1 MAKNSISRPSGKKKP
16 VNQKR
21 TAIVLA
27 CLVGT
32 LTLSSGILLIMER
45 GPLGAPPPPA
55 FATDRISIEPSAP
68 LKRGAWNYIIIYESG
83 DPTACAAS
91 LADGNAK
98 GVPANAT
105 HVARPGAN
113 FHFVVDSSCSK
124 DGALDGELEVGP
136 SWLNQDYGTPYA
148 GWPDPR
154 YHTYPSYKNAIG
166 VCVSGDLAN
175 KPYSDGQFRNLI
187 DLTKKLQQRLAISK
201 DAIKFQWELAPND
214 AHATEAQKAFSK
226 EFRQWLD

>member
-1 MAKNSISRPSGKKKP
+1 MAKNSTSRPAGKKP
-16 VNQKR
+16 VSQKR

-32 LTLSSGILLIMER
+32 LTLSSGVLLIMER
-45 GPLGAPPPPA
+45 GPLGPPPSLA
-55 FATDRISIEPSAP
+55 FATDRISIEPVAP

-91 LADGNAK
+91 LADGNQQ
-98 GVPANAT
+98 GVPPNAT
-105 HVARPGAN
+105 HLTRPAAN

-124 DGALDGELEVGP
+124 DGTLDGEVEECS
-136 SWLNQDYGTPYA
+136 SWLNQEYGTPYA

-154 YHTYPSYKNAIG
+154 YHTYSSYKNAIG
-166 VCVSGDLAN
+166 VCISGDLAN
-175 KPYSDGQFRNLI
+175 KPYSDVQFRNLV
-187 DLTKKLQQRLAISK
+187 DLTKKLQQQNTISK

-214 AHATEAQKAFSK
+214 ARASEAQRAFAK